1 MSATFG
7 KRMEPAFSNCSIV
20 VAFGVMTNMPSV
32 DLLSDVTLDKIGF
45 RLGGSGALARGID
58 DLYGTAAGSCVDGLS
73 GDEDGSVVNALDDVA
88 RMPSDR
94 SYGKMMDATASKPVD
109 NTLGSFRD
117 LGDGEL
123 IGLLLCLEKRLVGV
137 GV

>member
-1 MSATFG
+1 
-7 KRMEPAFSNCSIV
+7 MEPAFSNCSIV
-20 VAFGVMTNMPSV
+20 VAFGVMTNMHSV
-32 DLLSDVTLDKIGF
+32 DLLGDVTLDKIVF
-45 RLGGSGALARGID
+45 RSGALARGID
-58 DLYGTAAGSCVDGLS
+58 DLHGTAAGSCVDGLS

-123 IGLLLCLEKRLVGV
+123 IGLLLRLEN
-137 GV
+137 